1 MKTLIDK
8 INRSKFNSY
17 EIKCFLQEIL
27 RRIRFWGPF
36 NLESS
41 KFRIFWILRLRI
53 QESGLKNMLNQN
65 LTFFMNGK
73 FNKLS
78 NEYLIIKIGQFYQQL
93 WNFEQVALFPL
104 DISDMTRIE
113 EN

>member
-1 MKTLIDK
+1 
-8 INRSKFNSY
+8 
-17 EIKCFLQEIL
+17 
-27 RRIRFWGPF
+27 
-36 NLESS
+36 
-41 KFRIFWILRLRI
+41 
-53 QESGLKNMLNQN
+53 MLNQN

-113 EN
+113 KRIDPYSKFQNPTATK